1 MNTDW
6 IAADWPAPVG
16 VIAGTTLRDS
26 QFELPAEPQWLNQVH
41 GTQVVRWDG
50 TDDDGAEVPGGVYLY
65 QVEAG
70 SERARG
76 KVVVVR

>member
-41 GTQVVRWDG
+41 GTQG
-50 TDDDGAEVPGGVYLY
+50 KGVELY
-65 QVEAG
+65 ITCCI
-70 SERARG
+70 
-76 KVVVVR
+76 